1 MGLHYQPQ
9 LLFGIEL
16 PEGLELD
23 DNTLGEGIEIYGE
36 GERGSRQFVGVA
48 IIDFESDHGSYEL
61 AADAL
66 AYTHEQWRELNDI
79 ATLHKI
85 DPPAM
90 WVVSNVS

>member
-9 LLFGIEL
+9 LMYGVEL

-23 DNTLGEGIEIYGE
+23 DNTFGEGIENYGE
-36 GERGSRQFVGVA
+36 GESGSRQFVGVA
-48 IIDFESDHGSYEL
+48 IIDFECDHGSYEL

-66 AYTHEQWRELNDI
+66 SYTREQWMELNTI
-79 ATLHKI
+79 AVEHKL